1 MGIASGEDASCQ
13 SREERD
19 ASNAVTKRFYGEDEQ
34 IGGTAYYA
42 TRDHLGS
49 VRELTDT
56 AGTIRARY
64 DYELYGKRTANL
76 VTANPVESS
85 FGFTGHYEHAQSGL
99 TLAPCRA
106 YNSALGRW
114 ISRDPIGEEGG
125 LNLYGYV
132 GNGPVN
138 RVDPIGRSPADV
150 AKITTVSQ
158 GLMFQMTAD
167 GQRLG
172 SWTNFV
178 LEPIGLGGIN
188 GSIGNV
194 IQAPRD
200 FWDWLSGN
208 PLRTYQQGS
217 ISCQAQAQNIED
229 RLKPF
234 LKPGLLDD
242 MWTPSQVSNSSGT
255 HVWLQLTSSNPND
268 PVIKVDPFKGSVR
281 TK

>member
-1 MGIASGEDASCQ
+1 MRQQRRLIQRVLAIVASSNFSPKGIRASNDVGVGIASGEDASCQ

-125 LNLYGYV
+125 L
-132 GNGPVN
+132 
-138 RVDPIGRSPADV
+138 
-150 AKITTVSQ
+150 
-158 GLMFQMTAD
+158 
-167 GQRLG
+167 
-172 SWTNFV
+172 
-178 LEPIGLGGIN
+178 
-188 GSIGNV
+188 
-194 IQAPRD
+194 
-200 FWDWLSGN
+200 
-208 PLRTYQQGS
+208 
-217 ISCQAQAQNIED
+217 
-229 RLKPF
+229 
-234 LKPGLLDD
+234 
-242 MWTPSQVSNSSGT
+242 
-255 HVWLQLTSSNPND
+255 
-268 PVIKVDPFKGSVR
+268 
-281 TK
+281 